1 MDAPDADV
9 VALALER
16 HFHAAGAAR
25 AEVYEVGAASGP
37 RRRDA
42 ARIAVVLRPYSV
54 PNVVS
59 AHYAILDATGY
70 GWSGR
75 VAYADAARPRAPA
88 LASARRVLLGPAERE
103 AAAARLAEIAAKKS
117 PDDDTNERVVSEDDL
132 GDLVRAHAGEVVA
145 RLDAPVFEVTADPYA
160 EKGRG
165 RPRVLV
171 VDDDPTT
178 IGAVGRMGVEVD
190 AEKVTDGWTAVERI
204 LDGDYDLVLCAVK
217 LDGELGGSKVF
228 KMVAQQK
235 PDAASRMVFVAEAAQ
250 VSAAPPASV
259 RGRVLARPVDAN
271 AVRELLERF
280 TAR

>member
-25 AEVYEVGAASGP
+25 AEVYEIAAATG

-42 ARIAVVLRPYSV
+42 ARITVVLRPYSV

-59 AHYAILDATGY
+59 AHYALLDATGY

-103 AAAARLAEIAAKKS
+103 AAAARLAEIAAKRS

-132 GDLVRAHAGEVVA
+132 ADLVRAHAGEVVA
-145 RLDAPVFEVTADPYA
+145 RLDAPVFEVSTDPYA

-259 RGRVLARPVDAN
+259 RGRVLPRPVDAT

-280 TAR
+280 AAR